1 MQESLTI
8 EFDAEQHRGWV
19 RRTLLALTQSFALAG
34 GVLLIGL
41 VAMSMVSI
49 VGRKLFSMP
58 IRGDMELVEV
68 GAAIAIAAFL
78 PLCELRGTH
87 IKVDAL
93 TSWLPALARDT
104 LDGIGHLLCCAAAWI
119 LAWRTWLQML
129 DSREFGETTTLL
141 AFPLWIPLLLIVP
154 SLVLLGFCALARIQD
169 ICRKA
174 GRRA

>member
-41 VAMSMVSI
+41 VSMSLVSI

-174 GRRA
+174 GRRS

>member
-19 RRTLLALTQSFALAG
+19 RRTLLWVTQGFAMTG
-34 GVLLIGL
+34 GVLLVGL
-41 VAMSMVSI
+41 IVMSMVSI
-49 VGRKLFSMP
+49 IGRKLFSLP
-58 IRGDMELVEV
+58 VRGDMELVEV
-68 GAAIAIAAFL
+68 GASIAIAAFL

-93 TSWLPALARDT
+93 TSWLPALVRNT
-104 LDGIGHLLCCAAAWI
+104 LDCIGHLLCCAAAWI

-129 DSREFGETTTLL
+129 ESREFGDSTTLL
-141 AFPLWIPLLLIVP
+141 SFPLWIPLLLIVP
-154 SLVLLGFCALARIQD
+154 SLVLLGLCALARVQD

-174 GRRA
+174 GRQA

>member
-154 SLVLLGFCALARIQD
+154 SLVLLGLCALARIQD

>member
-154 SLVLLGFCALARIQD
+154 SLVLLGLCALARVQD

>member
-19 RRTLLALTQSFALAG
+19 RRTLLWVTQGFAMTG
-34 GVLLIGL
+34 GVLLVGL
-41 VAMSMVSI
+41 IVMSMVSI
-49 VGRKLFSMP
+49 IGRKLFSLP
-58 IRGDMELVEV
+58 VRGDMELVEV
-68 GAAIAIAAFL
+68 GASIAIAAFL

-93 TSWLPALARDT
+93 TSWLPALARNT
-104 LDGIGHLLCCAAAWI
+104 LDCIGHLLCCAAAWI

-129 DSREFGETTTLL
+129 ESREFGDSTTLL
-141 AFPLWIPLLLIVP
+141 SFPLWIPLLLIVP
-154 SLVLLGFCALARIQD
+154 SLVLLGLCALARVQD

-174 GRRA
+174 GRQA

>member
-1 MQESLTI
+1 MQESLI
-8 EFDAEQHRGWV
+8 IAFDAEQHRGWV
-19 RRTLLALTQSFALAG
+19 RRTLLYVTQGFAMAG
-34 GVLLIGL
+34 GLLLIGL
-41 VAMSMVSI
+41 IAMSMVSI
-49 VGRKLFSMP
+49 IGRKLLSMP
-58 IRGDMELVEV
+58 VRGDMELVEV

-93 TSWLPALARDT
+93 TSWLPARVRDT
-104 LDGIGHLLCCAAAWI
+104 LDCIGHLLCCAAAWI

-129 DSREFGETTTLL
+129 EIHAFGETTTLL

-154 SLVLLGFCALARIQD
+154 SLVLLGLCALARVQD

-174 GRRA
+174 GRRS

>member
-19 RRTLLALTQSFALAG
+19 RRTLLWVTQGFAMTG
-34 GVLLIGL
+34 GLLLVGL
-41 VAMSMVSI
+41 IVMSMVSI
-49 VGRKLFSMP
+49 IGRKLFSMP
-58 IRGDMELVEV
+58 VRGDMELVEV
-68 GAAIAIAAFL
+68 GASIAIAAFL

-93 TSWLPALARDT
+93 TSWLPAPVRNT
-104 LDGIGHLLCCAAAWI
+104 LDCIGHLLCFAAAWI

-129 DSREFGETTTLL
+129 ESREYGDSTTLL
-141 AFPLWIPLLLIVP
+141 SFPLWIPLMLIVP
-154 SLVLLGFCALARIQD
+154 SLVLLGLCALARVQD

-174 GRRA
+174 GRQA

>member
-19 RRTLLALTQSFALAG
+19 RRTLLWVTQGF
-34 GVLLIGL
+34 
-41 VAMSMVSI
+41 AMSGGLLLVGLIAMSIVSI
-49 VGRKLFSMP
+49 VGRKLFSVP
-58 IRGDMELVEV
+58 VRGDMELVEV
-68 GAAIAIAAFL
+68 GASIAIAAFL

-93 TSWLPALARDT
+93 TSWLPAVARNT
-104 LDGIGHLLCCAAAWI
+104 LDCIGHLLCCAAAWI

-129 DSREFGETTTLL
+129 ESREFGDSTTLL
-141 AFPLWIPLLLIVP
+141 SFPLWIPLLLIVP
-154 SLVLLGFCALARIQD
+154 SLVLLGLCALARVQD

-174 GRRA
+174 GRQA

>member
-19 RRTLLALTQSFALAG
+19 RRTLLTLTQSFALAG

-49 VGRKLFSMP
+49 IGRKLFSMP